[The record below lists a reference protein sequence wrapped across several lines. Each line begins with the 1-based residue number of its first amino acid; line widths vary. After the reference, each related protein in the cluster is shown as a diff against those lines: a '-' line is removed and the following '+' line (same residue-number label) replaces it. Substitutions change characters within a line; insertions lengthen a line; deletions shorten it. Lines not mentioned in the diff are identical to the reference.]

1 MQLFIQH
8 CVKPFNL
15 LNVFILFVMI
25 LRDSLYGRYTKIV
38 FTFLCFFI
46 LSANNS
52 FAQGVIT
59 VLDDADKMY
68 QPRQQVYYLWD
79 KGNNLTL
86 EHVKSPDFDK
96 QFIHS
101 GKGAISFGI
110 TDENMWFKVKVK
122 NNIPAQQ
129 KDWIFEMAYP
139 HFDSLEFYY
148 QDEKGTWQKE
158 LTGDQTPFHTRK
170 IFNKHFA
177 FPMQLDDTTTH
188 TFYFHIGG
196 QGSRQ
201 FPLYIQSP
209 QTFYAAQEEISMIYG
224 GMFFGTIIIM
234 MFYNLFIFFSLK
246 DKVYIY
252 YVLTNFSVIIYYCG
266 YTGYGFQYIWPEYYW
281 INEKI
286 IPFGAILTGITTIIF
301 SKIFLE
307 TKKYLTW
314 VHKLHIYFIAAYLLE
329 LATLF
334 FVSYEVA
341 LKGASLM
348 ASLSAMLVLISS
360 YAIWIKGNKSARF
373 IAFAFSFYL
382 IGIVLLNLNI
392 TGVIHRNFFVAHA
405 MEMGTIIEISLL
417 SLALSD
423 KYSRLKK
430 EKEQAQAELI
440 HVQRVANEELEKKIE
455 RRTQKINQ
463 QKVELEESNKVKDKL
478 LSIISHDLKGPL
490 NSFQTLL
497 AMMLKDELTK
507 DNINMYTSH
516 LNNKLGLMIN
526 LVDNILNWVR
536 TQMGGMKF
544 DIIKLNLKELVKEN
558 IHLFSSQA
566 ELKAI
571 KIFDQV
577 PEGLMV
583 MGDKNVVR
591 MVIRNLMANALKFTK
606 NEGQVFISAVVQENC
621 ILIEVRDTGIGIPPE
636 KMNLLFT
643 DAHFTSPDTNHNAG
657 TGIGLLLCKEF
668 LSKTSG
674 EIWVESE
681 VDKGS
686 SFKFT
691 LPQVQVE

>member
-1 MQLFIQH
+1 MQ
-8 CVKPFNL
+8 
-15 LNVFILFVMI
+15 FILFRMI
-25 LRDSLYGRYTKIV
+25 LRDPLYSKFTKIV
-38 FTFLCFFI
+38 FFFLCFFI
-46 LSANNS
+46 LNGKSAL
-52 FAQGVIT
+52 AQLTMT
-59 VLDDADKMY
+59 VLNDANKMY

-86 EHVKSPDFDK
+86 QEILTPTFDK

-110 TDENMWFKVKVK
+110 TNENMWFKIAVK
-122 NNIPAQQ
+122 NSIAAEQ

-148 QDEKGTWQKE
+148 QDEKGLWQKE

-177 FPMQLDDTTTH
+177 FPVHIKDTTTH
-188 TFYFHIGG
+188 IFYFHIGG

-209 QTFYAAQEEISMIYG
+209 KTFYAAQEEISMIYG

-266 YTGYGFQYIWPEYYW
+266 YTGYGFQYIWPESYW

-286 IPFGAILTGITTIIF
+286 IPFGAIFAGITTIIF
-301 SKIFLE
+301 AKVFLE
-307 TKKYLTW
+307 TRKYMPG
-314 VHKLHIYFIAAYLLE
+314 VNNIYGVFIALYIIQLISIPF
-329 LATLF
+329 T
-334 FVSYEVA
+334 SYEIA

-348 ASLSAMLVLISS
+348 ASSSAMLVLISS
-360 YAIWIKGNKSARF
+360 YAVWIKGNKSARF
-373 IAFAFSFYL
+373 MAFAFSFYL

-392 TGVIHRNFFVAHA
+392 TGIIHRNFFVAHA
-405 MEMGTIIEISLL
+405 MEMGSIIEISLL

-423 KYSRLKK
+423 KFSRLKK
-430 EKEQAQAELI
+430 EKEEAQLELI
-440 HVQRVANEELEKKIE
+440 NIQRVTNEELEKKIE
-455 RRTQKINQ
+455 RRTKKINQ
-463 QKVELEESNKVKDKL
+463 QNLELEESNKVKDKL

-536 TQMGGMKF
+536 TQMGGMNF
-544 DIIKLNLKELVKEN
+544 DIHKLQLKELVKEN

-571 KIFDQV
+571 KIIDEV
-577 PEGLMV
+577 PDGIRIL
-583 MGDKNVVR
+583 GDKNVVR
-591 MVIRNLMANALKFTK
+591 MVIRNLIANALKFTK
-606 NEGQVFISAVVQENC
+606 NEGQIFISTTLQENLV
-621 ILIEVRDTGIGIPPE
+621 LIEIRDTGIGIPPE
-636 KMNLLFT
+636 KMKMLFT

-681 VDKGS
+681 VNKGS

-691 LPQVQVE
+691 LPVVEEEEH

>member
-1 MQLFIQH
+1 
-8 CVKPFNL
+8 
-15 LNVFILFVMI
+15 
-25 LRDSLYGRYTKIV
+25 
-38 FTFLCFFI
+38 
-46 LSANNS
+46 
-52 FAQGVIT
+52 
-59 VLDDADKMY
+59 MY
-68 QPRQQVYYLWD
+68 QPREQVYYLWD
-79 KGNNLTL
+79 KGNKLTL
-86 EHVKSPDFDK
+86 QQVQSPAFNK
-96 QFIHS
+96 QFIHA
-101 GKGAISFGI
+101 GKSAISFGI
-110 TDENMWFKVKVK
+110 TAENMWFKIAVK
-122 NNIPAQQ
+122 NNIPDQQ
-129 KDWIFEMAYP
+129 KEWIFEMAYP

-148 QDEKGTWQKE
+148 QDEKGAWQKQ
-158 LTGDQTPFHTRK
+158 LTGDQTPFHTRQ

-177 FPMQLDDTTTH
+177 FPVHLSDTTTH

-196 QGSRQ
+196 QGSLQ

-209 QTFYAAQEEISMIYG
+209 KTFYAAQEEISLIYG

-234 MFYNLFIFFSLK
+234 MLYNLFIFFSLK

-252 YVLTNFSVIIYYCG
+252 YVLTNFSVLIYYFG
-266 YTGYGFQYIWPEYYW
+266 YTGYGFQYIWPELYW
-281 INEKI
+281 VNEKV
-286 IPFGAILTGITTIIF
+286 IPFGAIWTGLTTVMF
-301 SKIFLE
+301 AKVFLE
-307 TKKYLTW
+307 TKKYMPS
-314 VHKLHIYFIAAYLLE
+314 VHSIFRFFIAAYVIELL
-329 LATLF
+329 LLP
-334 FVSYEVA
+334 FVSYEIA

-348 ASLSAMLVLISS
+348 ASLSAMLVLVSS
-360 YAIWIKGNKSARF
+360 YLIWIKGNKSARF

-382 IGIVLLNLNI
+382 IGILLLNLNI
-392 TGVIHRNFFVAHA
+392 TGIIHRNFFVAHA

-423 KYSRLKK
+423 KYSRLKRQT
-430 EKEQAQAELI
+430 EAAQAELI
-440 HVQRVANEELEKKIE
+440 DVQRGANEELEKKIE

-463 QKVELEESNKVKDKL
+463 QKSELEESNKVKDKL

-544 DIIKLNLKELVKEN
+544 DILELKIKEIVKEN

-566 ELKAI
+566 ELKSI
-571 KIFDQV
+571 KITDEV
-577 PEGLMV
+577 PDDIKVL
-583 MGDKNVVR
+583 GDKNVVH
-591 MVIRNLMANALKFTK
+591 MVIRNLVANALKFTK
-606 NEGQVFISAVVQENC
+606 SDGQVFISARVQGNNV
-621 ILIEVRDTGIGIPPE
+621 LIEVRDTGIGISPE
-636 KMNLLFT
+636 KMKLLFT

-674 EIWVESE
+674 KIWVDSE
-681 VDKGS
+681 EDKGS

-691 LPQVQVE
+691 LPVA

>member
-1 MQLFIQH
+1 MQ
-8 CVKPFNL
+8 
-15 LNVFILFVMI
+15 FILFVMI
-25 LRDSLYGRYTKIV
+25 LRDSLYIKYPKIV
-38 FTFLCFFI
+38 FTILCFFL
-46 LSANNS
+46 LSERSSCAPKTM
-52 FAQGVIT
+52 I
-59 VLDDADKMY
+59 VLTDSHTMY
-68 QPRQQVYYLWD
+68 QPLQQVDYVWD

-86 EHVKSPDFDK
+86 SEIQSPAFEK
-96 QFIHS
+96 QFIHAS
-101 GKGAISFGI
+101 QQAISFGI
-110 TDENMWFKVKVK
+110 SDQNMWFKISVK
-122 NNIPAQQ
+122 NNIPEEQ
-129 KDWIFEMAYP
+129 KDWLFEMAYP

-148 QDEKGTWQKE
+148 QNEKGEWEKE
-158 LTGDQTPFHTRK
+158 ITGDQTPFYTRQ
-170 IFNKHFA
+170 IFNKHFV
-177 FPMQLDDTTTH
+177 FEVQLPDTAVR

-209 QTFYAAQEEISMIYG
+209 KTFYTAQEEISMIYG

-234 MFYNLFIFFSLK
+234 MLYNLFIFFSLR

-252 YVLTNFSVIIYYCG
+252 YVLTNLSVLIYYCG
-266 YTGYGFQYIWPEYYW
+266 YTGYGFQYIWPESYW

-286 IPFGAILTGITTIIF
+286 IPFGAILTGITTVIF
-301 SKIFLE
+301 AKIFLE
-307 TKKYLTW
+307 TKKYMPW
-314 VHKLHIYFIAAYLLE
+314 VHKLYLSIILLYVIE

-348 ASLSAMLVLISS
+348 ASLSAMLVLVSS

-392 TGVIHRNFFVAHA
+392 TGIIHRNFFVAHA

-423 KYSRLKK
+423 KFSRLKK
-430 EKEQAQAELI
+430 EKEEAQAELI
-440 HVQRVANEELEKKIE
+440 DVQRIANEELEKKIE

-507 DNINMYTSH
+507 DNINMYTAH

-536 TQMGGMKF
+536 TQMGGMNF
-544 DIIKLNLKELVKEN
+544 DIAKLNLKDIVKEN
-558 IHLFSSQA
+558 IHLFGSQA
-566 ELKAI
+566 ELKSI
-571 KIFDQV
+571 KINDEV
-577 PEGLMV
+577 SEDIKVL
-583 MGDKNVVR
+583 GDKNVVR
-591 MVIRNLMANALKFTK
+591 MVIRNLLANALKFTK
-606 NEGQVFISAVVQENC
+606 NEGQVYISATLQEESV
-621 ILIEVRDTGIGIPPE
+621 LIEVRDTGIGIDPE
-636 KMNLLFT
+636 KIKLLFT

-668 LSKTSG
+668 LSKMSG
-674 EIWVESE
+674 EIWAESE

-691 LPQVQVE
+691 LPIPKEA

>member
-1 MQLFIQH
+1 M
-8 CVKPFNL
+8 
-15 LNVFILFVMI
+15 
-25 LRDSLYGRYTKIV
+25 
-38 FTFLCFFI
+38 
-46 LSANNS
+46 
-52 FAQGVIT
+52 T
-59 VLDDADKMY
+59 VLNDANKMY
-68 QPRQQVYYLWD
+68 QPREQVYYLWD
-79 KGNNLTL
+79 KANKLTL
-86 EHVKSPDFDK
+86 QEVQSPEFNK
-96 QFIHS
+96 QFIHA
-101 GKGAISFGI
+101 GKSAISFGI
-110 TDENMWFKVKVK
+110 TAENMWFKISVK
-122 NNIPAQQ
+122 NTIPDQQ
-129 KDWIFEMAYP
+129 KEWIFEMAYP
-139 HFDSLEFYY
+139 HFDSLEFYS
-148 QDEKGTWQKE
+148 QDEKGTWKKQ
-158 LTGDQTPFHTRK
+158 LTGDQTPFHTRQ

-177 FPMQLDDTTTH
+177 FPVQLQDTTTH

-209 QTFYAAQEEISMIYG
+209 KTFYAAQEEISLIYG

-234 MFYNLFIFFSLK
+234 MLYNLFIFFSLK

-252 YVLTNFSVIIYYCG
+252 YVLTNFSVLIYYFG
-266 YTGYGFQYIWPEYYW
+266 YTGYGFQYIWPELYW
-281 INEKI
+281 INEKV
-286 IPFGAILTGITTIIF
+286 IPFGAIWTGLTTVMF
-301 SKIFLE
+301 AKVFLE
-307 TKKYLTW
+307 TKKYMPS
-314 VHKLHIYFIAAYLLE
+314 VHSVFRFFIAAYILE
-329 LATLF
+329 LITLP
-334 FVSYEVA
+334 FVSYEIS

-348 ASLSAMLVLISS
+348 ASLSAMLVLVSS
-360 YAIWIKGNKSARF
+360 YLIWIKGNKSARF

-392 TGVIHRNFFVAHA
+392 TGIIHRNFFVAHA

-430 EKEQAQAELI
+430 QTEAAQAELI
-440 HVQRVANEELEKKIE
+440 NVQRVANEELEKKIE

-463 QKVELEESNKVKDKL
+463 QKAELEESNKVKDKL

-544 DIIKLNLKELVKEN
+544 DILELKVKEIVKEN

-566 ELKAI
+566 ELKSI
-571 KIFDQV
+571 KIIDEV
-577 PEGLMV
+577 PDDIKVL
-583 MGDKNVVR
+583 GDKNVVR
-591 MVIRNLMANALKFTK
+591 MVIRNLLANALKFTK
-606 NEGQVFISAVVQENC
+606 NEGQVFISTRIQGDCV
-621 ILIEVRDTGIGIPPE
+621 LIEVRDTGIGIPPE
-636 KMNLLFT
+636 KMKLLFT

-681 VDKGS
+681 EDKGS

-691 LPQVQVE
+691 LPIA

>member
-1 MQLFIQH
+1 MQL
-8 CVKPFNL
+8 
-15 LNVFILFVMI
+15 ILFVMT
-25 LRDSLYGRYTKIV
+25 LRDTLYAKYTKIILI
-38 FTFLCFFI
+38 FLCFFI
-46 LSANNS
+46 FCGNNS
-52 FAQGVIT
+52 FAQNVMT
-59 VLDDADKMY
+59 VLNDANKMY
-68 QPRQQVYYLWD
+68 QPREQVYYLWD
-79 KGNNLTL
+79 KGNKLTL
-86 EHVKSPDFDK
+86 HQVQSPVLDK
-96 QFIHS
+96 QFIHA
-101 GKGAISFGI
+101 GKAAISFGI
-110 TDENMWFKVKVK
+110 TDENMWFKIEVK
-122 NNIPAQQ
+122 NTIPAQQ

-148 QDEKGTWQKE
+148 QDEKGIWQKE
-158 LTGDQTPFHTRK
+158 LTGDQTPFHTRQ

-177 FPMQLDDTTTH
+177 FPVNLPDTTTR

-209 QTFYAAQEEISMIYG
+209 KTFYAAQEEISLIYG

-234 MFYNLFIFFSLK
+234 MLYNLFIFFSLK

-252 YVLTNFSVIIYYCG
+252 YVLTNFSVLIYYFG
-266 YTGYGFQYIWPEYYW
+266 YTGYGFQYIWSDLYW
-281 INEKI
+281 INEKV
-286 IPFGAILTGITTIIF
+286 IPFGAILTGLTTVLF
-301 SKIFLE
+301 AKVFLE
-307 TKKYLTW
+307 TKKYMTS
-314 VHKLHIYFIAAYLLE
+314 VHTIFRIFIAAYILE
-329 LATLF
+329 LITLP
-334 FVSYEVA
+334 FVSYEIA

-348 ASLSAMLVLISS
+348 ASLSAMLVLVSS
-360 YAIWIKGNKSARF
+360 YLIWIKGNKSARF

-392 TGVIHRNFFVAHA
+392 TGIIHRNFFVAHA

-423 KYSRLKK
+423 KYSRLKRQT
-430 EKEQAQAELI
+430 EAAQAELI
-440 HVQRVANEELEKKIE
+440 DVQRIANEELEKKIE

-463 QKVELEESNKVKDKL
+463 QKAQLEESNKVKDKL

-544 DIIKLNLKELVKEN
+544 DILKLNLKEIVKEN

-571 KIFDQV
+571 KIVDEV
-577 PEGLMV
+577 PEDIKVL
-583 MGDKNVVR
+583 GDKNVVR
-591 MVIRNLMANALKFTK
+591 MVIRNLVANALKFTK
-606 NEGQVFISAVVQENC
+606 NEGQVFISASVLNNSV
-621 ILIEVRDTGIGIPPE
+621 LIEVRDTGIGIPPE
-636 KMNLLFT
+636 KMKLLFT

-668 LSKTSG
+668 LSKTCG

-681 VDKGS
+681 ENKGS

-691 LPQVQVE
+691 LPIA

>member
-1 MQLFIQH
+1 MQL
-8 CVKPFNL
+8 
-15 LNVFILFVMI
+15 ILFVMT
-25 LRDSLYGRYTKIV
+25 LRDTLYAKYTKII
-38 FTFLCFFI
+38 FIFLCFFI
-46 LSANNS
+46 FCGKHS
-52 FAQGVIT
+52 FAQNAMT
-59 VLDDADKMY
+59 VLNDANKMY
-68 QPRQQVYYLWD
+68 QPREQVYYLWD

-86 EHVKSPDFDK
+86 QQVQSPPLNK

-101 GKGAISFGI
+101 GKAAISFGI
-110 TDENMWFKVKVK
+110 SDENMWFKVDVK
-122 NNIPAQQ
+122 NTIPLQQ
-129 KDWIFEMAYP
+129 KEWIFEMAYP

-148 QDEKGTWQKE
+148 QDEKGLWQKE
-158 LTGDQTPFHTRK
+158 LTGDQTPFQTRQL
-170 IFNKHFA
+170 FNKHFA
-177 FPMQLDDTTTH
+177 FPVQLSDTTTR

-209 QTFYAAQEEISMIYG
+209 KTFYAAQEKISMIYG

-234 MFYNLFIFFSLK
+234 MLYNLFIFFSLK

-252 YVLTNFSVIIYYCG
+252 YVLTNFSVLIYYFG
-266 YTGYGFQYIWPEYYW
+266 YTGYGFQYIWPEMYW

-286 IPFGAILTGITTIIF
+286 IPFGAILTGLTTVLF
-301 SKIFLE
+301 AKVFLE
-307 TKKYLTW
+307 TKKYMRG
-314 VHKLHIYFIAAYLLE
+314 VHILFRIFIGAYLVE
-329 LATLF
+329 LITLT
-334 FVSYEVA
+334 FVSYEIA

-348 ASLSAMLVLISS
+348 ASLSAMLVLVSS
-360 YAIWIKGNKSARF
+360 YLIWIKGNKSARF

-392 TGVIHRNFFVAHA
+392 TGIIHRNFFVAHA
-405 MEMGTIIEISLL
+405 MEMGTIIEICLL

-423 KYSRLKK
+423 KYSRLKRQT
-430 EKEQAQAELI
+430 ESAQAELI
-440 HVQRVANEELEKKIE
+440 DVQRIANEELEKKIE

-463 QKVELEESNKVKDKL
+463 QKAELEESNKVKDKL

-544 DIIKLNLKELVKEN
+544 DIMKLSLKEIVKEN

-571 KIFDQV
+571 KIIDEV
-577 PEGLMV
+577 PEDIKIL
-583 MGDKNVVR
+583 GDKNVVR
-591 MVIRNLMANALKFTK
+591 MVIRNLLANALKFTK
-606 NEGQVFISAVVQENC
+606 NEGQVFISASVQENY

-636 KMNLLFT
+636 KMKLLFT

-681 VDKGS
+681 EDKGS

-691 LPQVQVE
+691 LPIA